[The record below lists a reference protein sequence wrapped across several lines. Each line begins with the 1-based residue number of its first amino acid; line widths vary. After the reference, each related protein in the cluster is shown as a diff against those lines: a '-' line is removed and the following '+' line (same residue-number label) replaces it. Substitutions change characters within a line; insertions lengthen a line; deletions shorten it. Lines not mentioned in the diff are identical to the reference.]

1 MRNVFNEIVAILKG
15 KRIVVNKN
23 NDNNNVVKQV
33 SMLPCPEHELIPYDT
48 APLPPGPWLVFA
60 PHADDETFG
69 LGGCLL
75 KASGAGIETHVT
87 VVTDGA
93 QGGQEQGEEDGLID
107 RRRGEVERAGKLLGL
122 RGLQCWSEPDRG
134 LRVDAGRIGKFAAA
148 IRELRPASVFFPG
161 PLEIH
166 PDHRATGMLAWAA
179 LQSLEPG
186 EPKPQALS
194 YEITALNPINLLIDI
209 TAQMERKHEVMAVYV
224 SQNSQNSY
232 PDYVTSLNRSRSFS
246 LPSEVIYAE
255 GLYRYSEEQLRR
267 PLPKVVQEI
276 VAGYFAPAGIPGNG
290 AC

>member
-1 MRNVFNEIVAILKG
+1 MRNIFNEIVAIVKNN
-15 KRIVVNKN
+15 RNVVNKN
-23 NDNNNVVKQV
+23 NDNNNVVEQD
-33 SMLPCPEHELIPYDT
+33 SMLPCPEHKLIPYET
-48 APLPPGPWLVFA
+48 AALPPGPWLVFA

-75 KASGAGIETHVT
+75 KASDENVETHVV

-93 QGGQEQGEEDGLID
+93 QGGDEPGPGEDGGLVD
-107 RRRGEVERAGKLLGL
+107 RRREEVERAGGLLGL
-122 RGLQCWSEPDRG
+122 RGLECWSEPDHG
-134 LRVDAGRIGKFAAA
+134 LKVDSKRTGLFADA
-148 IRELRPASVFFPG
+148 IRKLQPAAVFFPG

-179 LQSLEPG
+179 LQSLGAG

-232 PDYVTSLNRSRSFS
+232 PDYVTALNRSRSFS
-246 LPSEVIYAE
+246 LPSGVIYAE
-255 GLYRYSEEQLRR
+255 GLYRYDEDQLRQ
-267 PLPKVVQEI
+267 PLAAVVQKI
-276 VAGYFAPAGIPGNG
+276 IAGYFAPA
-290 AC
+290 

>member
-1 MRNVFNEIVAILKG
+1 MRDLLAKLIPGRLNEPRGASQSAVT
-15 KRIVVNKN
+15 
-23 NDNNNVVKQV
+23 D
-33 SMLPCPEHELIPYDT
+33 SMLPCPEHKLIPYDT

-75 KASGAGIETHVT
+75 KASSEGIETHVV

-93 QGGQEQGEEDGLID
+93 QGGRETEQEDGLID
-107 RRRGEVERAGKLLGL
+107 RRRGEVERAGALLGL

-134 LRVDAGRIGKFAAA
+134 LRVDAERTELFAAA
-148 IRELRPASVFFPG
+148 IRELRPAAVFFPG

-179 LQSLEPG
+179 LRSLAAG
-186 EPKPQALS
+186 EPRPQALS
-194 YEITALNPINLLIDI
+194 YEITALNPINLLIDT

-246 LPSEVIYAE
+246 LPPEVIYAE
-255 GLYRYSEEQLRR
+255 GLYHYDEDQLRR
-267 PLPKVVQEI
+267 PLAEVTRQI
-276 VAGYFAPAGIPGNG
+276 IAGYFAPA
-290 AC
+290 

>member
-15 KRIVVNKN
+15 NRNVVNKN
-23 NDNNNVVKQV
+23 KNNNFVVMQD
-33 SMLPCPEHELIPYDT
+33 SMLPCPEDKLIPYET

-75 KASGAGIETHVT
+75 KASGEGVETHVV

-93 QGGQEQGEEDGLID
+93 QGGQESGEGDGLVD
-107 RRRGEVERAGKLLGL
+107 RRRGEVERAGELLGL

-134 LRVDAGRIGKFAAA
+134 LGVDAERIESFAGA
-148 IRELRPASVFFPG
+148 IRKLQPAAVFFPG

-179 LQSLEPG
+179 LRSLEAG

-209 TAQMERKHEVMAVYV
+209 TAQMERKHEAMAVYV

-232 PDYVTSLNRSRSFS
+232 PDYVTALNRSRSFS

-255 GLYRYSEEQLRR
+255 GLYRYDENQLRR
-267 PLPKVVQEI
+267 PLPEVVQEI
-276 VAGYFAPAGIPGNG
+276 IAGYFAPA
-290 AC
+290 

>member
-1 MRNVFNEIVAILKG
+1 MRNIFNEIVAIVKNN
-15 KRIVVNKN
+15 RNVVNKN
-23 NDNNNVVKQV
+23 NDNNNVVKQD
-33 SMLPCPEHELIPYDT
+33 SMLPCPEHKLIPYET

-75 KASGAGIETHVT
+75 KASDENVETHVV

-93 QGGQEQGEEDGLID
+93 QGGDEPGKHGGLAD
-107 RRRGEVERAGKLLGL
+107 RRREEVERAGNLLGL
-122 RGLQCWSEPDRG
+122 RGLECWSEPDRG
-134 LRVDAGRIGKFAAA
+134 LKVDSERTGLFADA
-148 IRELRPASVFFPG
+148 IRKLQPAAVFFPG

-179 LQSLEPG
+179 LQSLEAG

-232 PDYVTSLNRSRSFS
+232 PDYVTALNRSRSFS
-246 LPSEVIYAE
+246 LPSGVIYAE
-255 GLYRYSEEQLRR
+255 GLYRYDEDQLRQ
-267 PLPKVVQEI
+267 PLAAVVQKI
-276 VAGYFAPAGIPGNG
+276 IAGYFAPA
-290 AC
+290 

>member
-1 MRNVFNEIVAILKG
+1 MRRIFNEIVAIIKN
-15 KRIVVNKN
+15 KENVVNKN
-23 NDNNNVVKQV
+23 NDNNIVVKRS
-33 SMLPCPEHELIPYDT
+33 SMLPCPEHKLIPYET
-48 APLPPGPWLVFA
+48 ADLPPGPWLVFA

-75 KASGAGIETHVT
+75 KAADEGVETHVI
-87 VVTDGA
+87 VVTDGS
-93 QGGQEQGEEDGLID
+93 QGGEEDGLVD
-107 RRRGEVERAGKLLGL
+107 RRRGEVERAGDLLGL
-122 RGLQCWSEPDRG
+122 RSLQCWSEPDRG
-134 LRVDAGRIGKFAAA
+134 LRVDSERTEKFADA
-148 IRELRPASVFFPG
+148 IRELRPTAVFFPG

-179 LQSLEPG
+179 LQSLADG

-209 TAQMERKHEVMAVYV
+209 TVQMDRKYEVMAVYI

-246 LPSEVIYAE
+246 LSSEVIYAE

-267 PLPKVVQEI
+267 PLPAVVQEI
-276 VAGYFAPAGIPGNG
+276 IAGYFAPAQET
-290 AC
+290 

>member
-1 MRNVFNEIVAILKG
+1 MRNIFNEIVAILKNS
-15 KRIVVNKN
+15 INVVNKN
-23 NDNNNVVKQV
+23 NDNNNVVKLD
-33 SMLPCPEHELIPYDT
+33 SMLPCPEHKLIPYET

-75 KASGAGIETHVT
+75 KASDEQVETHV
-87 VVTDGA
+87 VIVTDGA
-93 QGGQEQGEEDGLID
+93 QGGQEREEDGLVN
-107 RRRGEVERAGKLLGL
+107 RRREEVEQAGELLGL

-134 LRVDAGRIGKFAAA
+134 LRVDAERTGLFAAA
-148 IRELRPASVFFPG
+148 IRKLQPAAVFFPG

-179 LQSLEPG
+179 LQSLEAG
-186 EPKPQALS
+186 EPKPLALS

-232 PDYVTSLNRSRSFS
+232 PDYVTALNRSRSFS
-246 LPSEVIYAE
+246 LSSGVIYAE
-255 GLYRYSEEQLRR
+255 GLYRYSERQLRR
-267 PLPKVVQEI
+267 PLPEVVQEI
-276 VAGYFAPAGIPGNG
+276 IAGYFAPAPEPGEPGN
-290 AC
+290 

>member
-1 MRNVFNEIVAILKG
+1 MRNIFNEIVAIVKNN
-15 KRIVVNKN
+15 RNVVNEN
-23 NDNNNVVKQV
+23 RDNNTVVKSDSV
-33 SMLPCPEHELIPYDT
+33 LPCPEHKLIPYDT
-48 APLPPGPWLVFA
+48 AALPPGPWLIFA

-75 KASGAGIETHVT
+75 KASDERVETHVV

-93 QGGQEQGEEDGLID
+93 QGGDGRVEDGGLVD
-107 RRRGEVERAGKLLGL
+107 RRCGEVGRAGELLGL

-134 LRVDAGRIGKFAAA
+134 LKVDSERTELFAGA
-148 IRELRPASVFFPG
+148 IRKLQPAAVFFPG

-179 LQSLEPG
+179 LQSLEAG

-224 SQNSQNSY
+224 SQNSQNTY
-232 PDYVTSLNRSRSFS
+232 PDYVTALNRSRSFS

-255 GLYRYSEEQLRR
+255 GLYRYDEEQLRQ
-267 PLPKVVQEI
+267 PLPEVVQEI
-276 VAGYFAPAGIPGNG
+276 IAGYFAPA
-290 AC
+290 